1 MGLFDN
7 LAGAM
12 LAKMGGDQAS
22 MAKAAL
28 DMFNQLGGLSGVL
41 DKLNA
46 QGLPE
51 QVASWVGPGDNLTIS
66 AEQITALVGQA
77 KIEAMAQK
85 FAVSPDEL
93 SRNIAEN
100 LPKLVDKLTPNGI
113 VPKDGGNLLG
123 ALMSMMK

>member
-12 LAKMGGDQAS
+12 LTKMAGDQAS

-28 DMFNQLGGLSGVL
+28 DILNQLGGLSGVL

-51 QVASWVGPGDNLTIS
+51 QVASWIGPGDNLAIS
-66 AEQITALVGQA
+66 AEQITALIGQA
-77 KIEAMAQK
+77 KIVAMAQK
-85 FAVSPDEL
+85 FAISPDEL
-93 SRNIAEN
+93 SSNIAEN
-100 LPKLVDKLTPNGI
+100 LPKLVDKLTPNGL